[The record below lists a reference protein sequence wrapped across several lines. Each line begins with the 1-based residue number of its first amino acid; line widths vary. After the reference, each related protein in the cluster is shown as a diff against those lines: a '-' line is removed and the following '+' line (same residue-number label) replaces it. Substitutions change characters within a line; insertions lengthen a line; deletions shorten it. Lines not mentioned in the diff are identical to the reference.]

1 MYPHSNRKPGN
12 RVLPAL
18 AVSSSGRRSPYLTIK
33 IPWRAADV
41 SRPVRALTPIS
52 KRTLPM
58 TNPMSSNRLALFAC
72 LAGLVSIVC
81 FTLFNLDASWSNV
94 IFGAPFF
101 SLTLGLIALVLGIL
115 SRRANVPLL
124 RINRACAWCGIICG
138 CAMILAWLGI
148 AVLILS
154 ITFGEP
160 M

>member
-1 MYPHSNRKPGN
+1 
-12 RVLPAL
+12 
-18 AVSSSGRRSPYLTIK
+18 
-33 IPWRAADV
+33 
-41 SRPVRALTPIS
+41 
-52 KRTLPM
+52 M
-58 TNPMSSNRLALFAC
+58 TDLVPSNRLAQFAC

-81 FTLFNLDASWSNV
+81 FTLFNLAAFWSDV

-101 SLTLGLIALVLGIL
+101 SLALGLMALVLGIL
-115 SRRANVPLL
+115 SRRTNAPSQ
-124 RINRACAWCGIICG
+124 RIDRTCAWCGIICG